1 MPTDKRTTAAEAVSA
16 IEPGDSIAL
25 GLALEHAIPFAA
37 GHELVRQG
45 VDDLTLVGPISD
57 VLFDQLIGAGLV
69 SRVRAAWVGNVSA
82 GTGYNFRRAAESGAI
97 DVENH
102 SNFSIALALEAGR
115 LGVPYLPTRSLL
127 GSDVFAESDLFREG
141 VDPFAREGGEESG
154 DSGEEGDAGEGDR
167 LALVPAIEPDWA
179 IVHVQRASPHGDA
192 HFWGNTGI
200 THEAVGAADRVILTA
215 EEVVDVDVIRSDPS
229 RTSITRENV
238 AAVVECPFGAHPS
251 PVAGRYNRDHDHFL
265 DYHGRTKEPGGF
277 EEWAEEWIHGV
288 DGRAE
293 YAEKVDA
300 DLSIAE
306 PSVAAEVEYGQ

>member
-1 MPTDKRTTAAEAVSA
+1 MPSDTNDRRANMAEAVSA
-16 IEPGDSIAL
+16 IEPGDSVAL

-45 VDDLTLVGPISD
+45 TDDLTLIGPISD
-57 VLFDQLIGAGLV
+57 ALFDQLVGAGLV

-82 GTGYNFRRAAESGAI
+82 GTGYEFRRAVESGEV
-97 DVENH
+97 DVEDH

-127 GSDVFAESDLFREG
+127 GSDVFAESDLFGEAE
-141 VDPFAREGGEESG
+141 DPFADDGTGGADGGEP
-154 DSGEEGDAGEGDR
+154 DR
-167 LALVPAIEPDWA
+167 LALVPAVEPDWA
-179 IVHVQRASPHGDA
+179 IVHVQRASPLGDA

-215 EEVVDVDVIRSDPS
+215 EEVVGTDVIRSDPS
-229 RTSITRENV
+229 RTSITREKV
-238 AAVVECPFGAHPS
+238 AAVVECPLGAHPS

-265 DYHGRTKEPGGF
+265 DYHARTKEPGGF
-277 EEWAEEWIHGV
+277 DDWAEEWIHGV
-288 DGRAE
+288 AGRDE

-300 DLSIAE
+300 DLSIDE
-306 PSVAAEVEYGQ
+306 PAVAAEVEYGQ